1 MFVKEREE
9 NSQNNSHKN
18 YPKKS
23 NQSFGNDELKHLKVP
38 PHSLEAEQS
47 VIGGLMLDNQAWD
60 RISDKVYEKDFYRRE
75 HRFIFQEIARLGE
88 KNIPF
93 DVVTL
98 SDSLD
103 HSGKLEEVGGL
114 AYLSELAR
122 GTPSVANISAYA
134 NIVHEKAILRE
145 LLAVSTEVADKVYFP
160 DGASVNDI
168 LDEAE
173 QKVFAIAEH
182 GQRETGPVSIK
193 DIVPSVIQ
201 RLDDLM
207 GKEGGVTGLPTHYK
221 DLDKLTSGLQNADL
235 VIIAG
240 RPSMGKTLLGMNIAE
255 NIAMDAEKPALIF
268 SMEMPK
274 DSIIM
279 RQISSLG
286 RIDQSSLRSGRLE
299 DHDWSKIFSTMTL
312 LTDRMNMYIDDTPA
326 LSPSELRSRARRLAR
341 EHGGL
346 SVIVV
351 DYLQL
356 MHVPGNSEGRTNEV
370 SEISRNLKAL
380 AKELNVPVIALSQL
394 SRKVE
399 DRTDKRPMN
408 SDLRESGAIEQDA
421 DVIMFI
427 YRDEVYHPESEHK
440 GTAEIIIGKQRNGP
454 IGMVRLTFLGHYC
467 RFDDFSSQRMN

>member
-1 MFVKEREE
+1 MYVKEAQSGSNRKFQ
-9 NSQNNSHKN
+9 NQFNDHDLSQ
-18 YPKKS
+18 
-23 NQSFGNDELKHLKVP
+23 LKIP

-60 RISDKVYEKDFYRRE
+60 KISDKVYEKDFYRKE
-75 HRFIFQEIARLGE
+75 HRFIFQEIARLAE
-88 KNIPF
+88 KTMPF

-98 SDSLD
+98 SDGLE
-103 HSGKLEEVGGL
+103 HAGKLEDVGGL
-114 AYLSELAR
+114 AYLSDLAR
-122 GTPSVANISAYA
+122 NTPSVANIAAYA
-134 NIVHEKAILRE
+134 QIVHDKAILRQ
-145 LLAVSTEVADKVYFP
+145 LLSVSSEVADKVYYP
-160 DGASVNDI
+160 DGSSVNEI

-173 QKVFAIAEH
+173 RKVFSIAEH
-182 GQRETGPVSIK
+182 GQREVGPVSVK
-193 DIVPSVIQ
+193 EIVPMVIE
-201 RLDDLM
+201 RLDELM
-207 GKEGGVTGLPTHYK
+207 QKEGGITGLATGYK
-221 DLDKLTSGLQNADL
+221 DLDRLTSGLQKADL

-255 NIAMDAEKPALIF
+255 SISMDSDKPALIF

-274 DSIIM
+274 DSLIM
-279 RQISSLG
+279 RQLSSMG
-286 RIDQSSLRSGRLE
+286 RVDQAALRSGRLE
-299 DHDWSKIFSTMTL
+299 EHDWSKIFSAMTL
-312 LTDRMNMYIDDTPA
+312 MTDRMNMFIDDTPA

-341 EHGGL
+341 EQGGL

-356 MHVPGNSEGRTNEV
+356 MQVPGNKEGRTNEV
-370 SEISRNLKAL
+370 SEISRSLKAL

-399 DRTDKRPMN
+399 ERTDKRPMN

-427 YRDEVYHPESEHK
+427 YRDEVYHPDSEQK

-454 IGMVRLTFLGHYC
+454 IGMARLTFMGHYC
-467 RFDDFSSQRMN
+467 RFDDYSAQRMN

>member
-1 MFVKEREE
+1 MYVKEARF
-9 NSQNNSHKN
+9 NGNKR
-18 YPKKS
+18 
-23 NQSFGNDELKHLKVP
+23 FGEDELRQLKLP

-60 RISDKVYEKDFYRRE
+60 RISDKVYEKDFYRKE
-75 HRFIFQEIARLGE
+75 HRFIFQEIARLAE
-88 KNIPF
+88 KSTPF

-98 SDSLD
+98 SDGLE
-103 HSGKLEEVGGL
+103 HAGKLEDVGGL
-114 AYLSELAR
+114 SYLSELAR
-122 GTPSVANISAYA
+122 NTPSVANIAAYA
-134 NIVHEKAILRE
+134 QIVHEKAILRE

-160 DGASVNDI
+160 EGASVTDI

-193 DIVPSVIQ
+193 DIVPSVIE
-201 RLDDLM
+201 RLDALM
-207 GKEGGVTGLPTHYK
+207 QKEGGITGLATHYK
-221 DLDKLTSGLQNADL
+221 DIDKLTSGLQNADL

-255 NIAMDAEKPALIF
+255 NIAMDSDKPALIF

-274 DSIIM
+274 DSLIM
-279 RQISSLG
+279 RQLSSMG
-286 RIDQSSLRSGRLE
+286 RIDQSALRSGRLE
-299 DHDWSKIFSTMTL
+299 EHDWSKIFSAMTL
-312 LTDRMNMYIDDTPA
+312 MTDRMNMYIDDTPA

-399 DRTDKRPMN
+399 ERTDKRPMN

-427 YRDEVYHPESEHK
+427 YRDEVYHPDSEYK

-454 IGMVRLTFLGHYC
+454 IGMVRLTFLGQFC
-467 RFDDFSSQRMN
+467 RFDDFTPRRMND